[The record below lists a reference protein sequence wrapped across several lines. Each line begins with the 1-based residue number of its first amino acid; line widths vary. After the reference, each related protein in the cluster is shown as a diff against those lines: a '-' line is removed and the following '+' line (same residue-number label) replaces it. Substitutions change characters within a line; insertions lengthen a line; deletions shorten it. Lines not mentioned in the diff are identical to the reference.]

1 MSTGRTPGGWRARGS
16 ARSPPPPRRRGTSP
30 SSGAAVRFS
39 EAPPPAPHGCAVAV
53 APATAE
59 RTQDTSLGCSS
70 SSTLRRA
77 ARRRRRRRRRRHAR
91 RRRRQ
96 RRRRHARRRTRSA
109 VSPSPRPSR
118 ALPEAC
124 RGSTRPAGRGTLP
137 WRRRSLTRCG
147 GAGSRWCCRAA
158 WGTGRRCAYLRKTLG
173 DKFVPV
179 GCPPDGFGDAFTRT
193 ASGEQVFVKP
203 HEAEMPFSA
212 FVDLIETP
220 LQPATRGGGGADGR
234 SGGADG
240 RSGGAEGDSGGEE
253 GGSDGSWRG
262 GGGGG
267 AGGGGCGATGDRR
280 AGRPVVYAS
289 HQNSSL
295 RTEFEPLWRDVDLSL
310 AWADA
315 AFGAPPAATNFW
327 MGEDA
332 ARTTVHADL
341 FDNLYVVVRGRK
353 RFALLPPQEGLLLPP
368 QEGRALRRRPYPAA
382 TYREGAAEGTATDR
396 TAAAAG
402 RGVLRAEL
410 DEPTS
415 EEMWS
420 AVDLEDEGSA
430 AEVRPLRVEVSAGEL
445 LYLPA
450 LWWHAVSQRA
460 DGPRE
465 STIAVNYWYEPQG
478 SSET

>member
-1 MSTGRTPGGWRARGS
+1 MCSGSGTGDGGEDAGHVSRLQQQQHSAPGSEEEEEAEEE
-16 ARSPPPPRRRGTSP
+16 AAAEEAAA
-30 SSGAAVRFS
+30 SSE
-39 EAPPPAPHGCAVAV
+39 EAPACEEEEEAAEE
-53 APATAE
+53 APACEEADPLCSLALSSPVP
-59 RTQDTSLGCSS
+59 RPAGGVPRLDATSWPRDPAL
-70 SSTLRRA
+70 A
-77 ARRRRRRRRRRHAR
+77 AAQFDAL

-96 RRRRHARRRTRSA
+96 PVVLSGCVGHW
-109 VSPSPRPSR
+109 P
-118 ALPEAC
+118 AL
-124 RGSTRPAGRGTLP
+124 
-137 WRRRSLTRCG
+137 RCW
-147 GAGSRWCCRAA
+147 SH
-158 WGTGRRCAYLRKTLG
+158 AYLRKALG
-173 DKFVPV
+173 DKLVHV
-179 GCPPDGFGDAFTRT
+179 ACTPDGLGDAVTRT